1 MIRVITLMVIDVSYK
16 ESNVTQWSKVVSGRR
31 KIRSHTRHIKSKPTP
46 YATGMKCSTI
56 VTLVNMQT
64 QTQWEVTHWLET
76 AKFSQRQNKKIIIG
90 DSHGQGIAT
99 EI

>member
-1 MIRVITLMVIDVSYK
+1 
-16 ESNVTQWSKVVSGRR
+16 
-31 KIRSHTRHIKSKPTP
+31 
-46 YATGMKCSTI
+46 
-56 VTLVNMQT
+56 MQT

-76 AKFSQRQNKKIIIG
+76 AKFPQRQNKKIIIG